1 MSPHLSVRPHIHA
14 FPVQQLYEKAKQY
27 QQIVQY
33 YMEKNSYADV
43 IESCKKYAL
52 RFA

>member
-1 MSPHLSVRPHIHA
+1 
-14 FPVQQLYEKAKQY
+14 VQQLYEKAKQY